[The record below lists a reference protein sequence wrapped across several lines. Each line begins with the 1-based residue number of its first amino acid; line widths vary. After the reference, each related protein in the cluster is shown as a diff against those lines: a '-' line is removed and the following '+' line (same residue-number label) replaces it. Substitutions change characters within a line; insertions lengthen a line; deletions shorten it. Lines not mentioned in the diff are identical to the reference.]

1 MVKIRLRR
9 MGAKKH
15 PFYRLVVA
23 DARSPRDGRFIEH
36 LGYYDPMT
44 DPVQI
49 KIDVDKV
56 MKWLQQ
62 GAQPSEAARSLL
74 KREGILER
82 RTEKSTPTES
92 FERGGA
98 TVAIK
103 VKLADEDIGR
113 FIGKAGRNIEAIRTL
128 VRVASSRDRG
138 KRVFVDLA
146 NPSLSSPHFAPRGPR
161 SGGEVRA

>member
-1 MVKIRLRR
+1 
-9 MGAKKH
+9 MGPSGPSIDYRALVEFVAKSLAEK
-15 PFYRLVVA
+15 PDEVTV
-23 DARSPRDGRFIEH
+23 
-36 LGYYDPMT
+36 
-44 DPVQI
+44 
-49 KIDVDKV
+49 
-56 MKWLQQ
+56 
-62 GAQPSEAARSLL
+62 EA
-74 KREGILER
+74 
-82 RTEKSTPTES
+82 

-103 VKLADEDIGR
+103 VKLADEDVGR

-146 NPSLSSPHFAPRGPR
+146 NPSLSSGHTSPRDRR